1 MINIRYSRL
10 VTAAIV
16 TVVAIALILLAWK
29 TKLSGKILK
38 SRHESLD
45 LYADASNTVST
56 SK

>member
-45 LYADASNTVST
+45 LYADASNIVST